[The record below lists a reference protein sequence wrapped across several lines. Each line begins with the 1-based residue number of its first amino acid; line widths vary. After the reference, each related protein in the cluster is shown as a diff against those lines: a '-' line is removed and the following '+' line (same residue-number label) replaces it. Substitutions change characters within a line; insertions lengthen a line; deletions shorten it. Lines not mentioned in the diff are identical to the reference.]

1 MSPAGWLAVV
11 LLTALGTGLFI
22 VLTEGRFGGRRLV
35 ETVYDVA
42 GPRLFARASDAGRWR
57 ALAGDVGLQPDAR
70 SLDVGSATGDLVLT
84 WAALETFHG
93 VAVGLD
99 RSGPML
105 DAAEKLA
112 AERGLAHR
120 ARFVEADAAAGLPF
134 PEASFDVVTCLGLLE
149 VIRRPSSLAAEL
161 ARVLAPGGRL
171 AVSLYRRP
179 PKGVRALDFDGY
191 AAMLRPLGFTAFE
204 ARPCRRH
211 HDVVLA
217 TKGPAS
223 PLS

>member
-1 MSPAGWLAVV
+1 MNPAGWLAAASLV
-11 LLTALGTGLFI
+11 ALGAGLFV

-35 ETVYDVA
+35 RTVYDVA
-42 GPRLFARASDAGRWR
+42 GPRLFARASDAARWR
-57 ALAGDVGLQPDAR
+57 VLSGDVGLHPDSRA
-70 SLDVGSATGDLVLT
+70 LDVGCATGDLALA
-84 WAALETFHG
+84 WASLETFRG
-93 VAVGLD
+93 VVVGLD

-105 DAAEKLA
+105 GVAEKLA
-112 AERGLAHR
+112 AERGVARR

-134 PEASFDVVTCLGLLE
+134 PDGSFDVVTCLGLLE
-149 VIRRPSSLAAEL
+149 VIRRAGSVASEL

-179 PKGVRALDFDGY
+179 PAGVRALDFDGY
-191 AAMLRPLGFTAFE
+191 AAMLRPLGLTGFE

-217 TKGPAS
+217 TKGSAVS
-223 PLS
+223 AI